1 MNKLGTVLANA
12 WMKKTLVDLNGF
24 SENEI
29 PKNRDEAYK
38 ALNLFYEEL
47 DKKTVG
53 WKIGAVAK
61 EVQKEEGFDG
71 PVPGKIFKETIL
83 PSNCSIKYSEI
94 PYSNLECEYAFEIDQ
109 DVKIDGELLNKIN
122 NFKLYTSPDGMPGTF
137 TEYTSA
143 YTVVNNVI
151 TITAVPAQYTNIVV
165 QLKILT
171 GGYYG
176 NNDAYGNV
184 VEENYGGYGFVK
196 VSDLV
201 TNFLVGYVGA
211 GKLIEK
217 VKRTDIIFHVKRALQ
232 EFSYDTLQSIHS
244 QEATIPDNLT
254 LPLPQD
260 YVCLLYTSPSP
271 RDKRQ

>member
-1 MNKLGTVLANA
+1 MNKLGTELANA

-122 NFKLYTSPDGMPGTF
+122 NFKLHTAID
-137 TEYTSA
+137 
-143 YTVVNNVI
+143 
-151 TITAVPAQYTNIVV
+151 ITASRYV
-165 QLKILT
+165 QSSKNKFKALYASSRFFGISFSLNPFRST
-171 GGYYG
+171 
-176 NNDAYGNV
+176 
-184 VEENYGGYGFVK
+184 K
-196 VSDLV
+196 VFFIHAFANSV
-201 TNFLVGYVGA
+201 TNLFII
-211 GKLIEK
+211 K
-217 VKRTDIIFHVKRALQ
+217 IIF
-232 EFSYDTLQSIHS
+232 
-244 QEATIPDNLT
+244 N
-254 LPLPQD
+254 
-260 YVCLLYTSPSP
+260 
-271 RDKRQ
+271 